1 MVNQF
6 PALFAYPEAVRKRP
20 KGVNLNGDEK
30 MLNAFR
36 KLWNNDRGNVLI
48 IAGAALPLLVGSA
61 GIATDT
67 IQWTLWKRQLQR
79 AADSA
84 AIAGAYQ
91 RNQAGQDN
99 QAAVE
104 GAVNNDL
111 NPAATRM
118 TFDERTGLSLLGGG
132 PDVDLIPD
140 DPDDDA
146 RRQVRVT
153 LAIRKE
159 LTFSSMFMSSPP
171 VIRATA
177 TAAAVP
183 GGDEYCVIGLD
194 PRPVT
199 GLEIGGATELD
210 MGDCSLIT
218 NATHATQAATNIG
231 NAPKNVK
238 AKTLAAQGGVTAS
251 KNWNIENYEPA
262 SSPIT
267 DPFGPEGERPLPIP
281 PKEDCHKTITVSN
294 KAQDYPLTVSVPAV
308 PSGKVTCITGGLDI
322 AGELNFAPG
331 TYVIDGGNLSMNS
344 TGSSLNCTGCTFIL
358 TNSANPAQTG
368 NIRLTGGTVN
378 ITAPTAEGT
387 YRGIA
392 LYQDRRA
399 TDDGKAGQNHVNG
412 NSSTGVTGVIYT
424 PSRSLLYNGG
434 GGLTSMCMQVIAQ
447 RVRFSGSSN
456 IKVSNECA
464 GEGLDVISGG
474 FKIRLIA

>member
-1 MVNQF
+1 
-6 PALFAYPEAVRKRP
+6 
-20 KGVNLNGDEK
+20 
-30 MLNAFR
+30 MLKAFR
-36 KLWNNDRGNVLI
+36 KLWKNDRGNVLI

-111 NPAATRM
+111 NPNAARM
-118 TFDERTGLSLLGGG
+118 TFGDRTGLTLLGGG
-132 PDVDLIPD
+132 PDVFLIPD
-140 DPDDDA
+140 NPAEDA

-153 LAIRKE
+153 LEIQKE

-194 PRPVT
+194 TRPVT
-199 GLEIGGATELD
+199 GLDIGGATELD

-218 NATHATQAATNIG
+218 NATHPTQAAANTG
-231 NAPKNVK
+231 NAPKNIK
-238 AKTLAAQGGVTAS
+238 AKTLAAQGGVSAS
-251 KNWNIENYEPA
+251 KNWDIENYEPH

-281 PKEDCHKTITVSN
+281 PKSDCHKTITVSN
-294 KAQDYPLTVSVPAV
+294 KAQDYPLTVSSPAV
-308 PSGKVTCITGGLDI
+308 PSGKVTCITGGLDV
-322 AGELNFAPG
+322 AGELNFNEGG
-331 TYVIDGGNLSMNS
+331 TYVIDGGDLRMNS

-358 TNSANPAQTG
+358 TNSANPAMTG

-399 TDDGKAGQNHVNG
+399 TDDGKAAQNHVNG

-424 PSRSLLYNGG
+424 PGRSILYNGG
-434 GGLTSMCMQVIAQ
+434 GGLTSKCMQVIAQ
-447 RVRFSGSSN
+447 RVRFTGNSN

-464 GEGLDVISGG
+464 GAGLDVISGG
-474 FKIRLIA
+474 FKIRLVA